1 MGLPSL
7 ATALVTTVALMGGLY
22 LLSSLVLTRGLVPL
36 TTSIPIRG
44 FAKPLFYLLIM
55 PGTVIHEFSHWAAC
69 VLARV
74 RVFEVHLFRPQPNGV
89 VGQVIY
95 ERCDPVRRNLIA
107 FAPFLGGSLALFLV
121 TTFAF
126 PGPKG
131 FDLARIATKPDDL
144 WSSLGL
150 TLGSVLTLLGQADL
164 THWSTWLFFYLVFSV
179 GYGIA
184 PSKTDLS
191 HLMVDGAVVIGFCAA
206 IYLADLVWRLGLGDS
221 GLVNGLASGLI
232 GLLQALNTMLLF
244 SAVVIGLGSVVLVPL
259 ATVLQQLR
267 RR

>member
-1 MGLPSL
+1 MGLSSL
-7 ATALVTTVALMGGLY
+7 AIAMATTVALMGGLY
-22 LLSSLVLTRGLVPL
+22 LLSNLVLYRGLVPL

-44 FAKPLFYLLIM
+44 FSKPLFYLLIM
-55 PGTVIHEFSHWAAC
+55 PGTVIHELSHWAAC
-69 VLARV
+69 ALTRV
-74 RVFEVHLFRPQPNGV
+74 RVFEVHVFRPQPNGV

-107 FAPFLGGSLALFLV
+107 FAPFLGGSLALFIV

-126 PGPKG
+126 PGPKAP
-131 FDLARIATKPDDL
+131 DLARLALKPDDL

-150 TLGSVLTLLGQADL
+150 TLGSVLTLLSQADL
-164 THWSTWLFFYLVFSV
+164 DRLSTWLFFYLVFSV

-191 HLMVDGAVVIGFCAA
+191 HLLVDGLAVVGLSAGL
-206 IYLADLVWRLGLGDS
+206 YVADVVWRLGLGDS
-221 GLVNGLASGLI
+221 GLLNGIAAGLA
-232 GLLQALNTMLLF
+232 GLLQGLNTLLLF
-244 SAVVIGLGSVVLVPL
+244 SAVVIGLGSIVLVPV
-259 ATVLQQLR
+259 ATLLQQLR